1 MYDGMNKE
9 NSIRTIKEELLG
21 IQASDIAL
29 IVNLLN
35 KLAQIEYDNYM
46 KLNQ

>member
-1 MYDGMNKE
+1 MNKE